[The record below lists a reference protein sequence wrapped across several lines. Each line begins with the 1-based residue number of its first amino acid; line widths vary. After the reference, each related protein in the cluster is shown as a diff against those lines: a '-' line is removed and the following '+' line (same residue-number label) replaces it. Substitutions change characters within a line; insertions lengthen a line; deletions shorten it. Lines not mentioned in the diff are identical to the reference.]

1 MLDDEVNI
9 GAEIIA
15 AAARINRLTGSLEKA
30 GRIVL
35 ATGRGGTGK
44 SSFVALL
51 SRYLK
56 SPLLLLDIDPD
67 QSLGAMLGVDLE
79 ADQGKT
85 EAGAD
90 SPLRTLS
97 DLTSRIEDEDAFAEL
112 GGSPATVKIPL
123 LLQWYTQFQSE
134 RFDLISLGPKWTAGD
149 YRSAN
154 FLFEFII
161 PAVGERYA
169 NIVIDSPAGL
179 EHLNRKVVP
188 RLDDLF
194 VVLDPSRK
202 SLVHVERVKRITRE
216 VGISYRR
223 LFLVGNY
230 EFDAE
235 AEEMLAATGETY
247 LGKVD
252 FDPALKRRNLR
263 GESLL
268 ELPDDSP
275 ACASIRR
282 IIAGAGYEVA

>member
-1 MLDDEVNI
+1 MQDDQVNI

-15 AAARINRLTGSLEKA
+15 AAAKINRLTGSLEKA

-35 ATGRGGTGK
+35 VTGRGGTGK
-44 SSFVALL
+44 SSFTALL

-56 SPLLLLDIDPD
+56 SPQLLLDIDPD

-79 ADQGKT
+79 EDQEKT
-85 EAGAD
+85 EAGAG
-90 SPLRTLS
+90 SPLKTLS

-112 GGSPATVKIPL
+112 GGSPATVKIPM
-123 LLQWYTQFQSE
+123 LLQWYTQFQSD
-134 RFDLISLGPKWTAGD
+134 RFDLMSLGPKWTAGD

-161 PAVGERYA
+161 PAVGDRYA

-179 EHLNRKVVP
+179 EHLNRKVVS

-194 VVLDPSRK
+194 IVLDPSRK

-235 AEEMLAATGETY
+235 AEETLAASGETY
-247 LGKVD
+247 LGRMD
-252 FDPALKRRNLR
+252 FDAALKRRNLR

-282 IIAGAGYEVA
+282 IIAAAGYEVA

>member
-1 MLDDEVNI
+1 MLDDEVNV

-15 AAARINRLTGSLEKA
+15 AAARINRVTGSLEKA

-79 ADQGKT
+79 ADQDKT

-90 SPLRTLS
+90 SPLKTLS
-97 DLTSRIEDEDAFAEL
+97 DLTSRIEDEDAFTEL

-169 NIVIDSPAGL
+169 NIVVDSPAGL

-235 AEEMLAATGETY
+235 AEETLAATGETY

-263 GESLL
+263 GRSLL

-282 IIAGAGYEVA
+282 IIAKAGYEVA

>member
-1 MLDDEVNI
+1 MQEDQVNV

-15 AAARINRLTGSLEKA
+15 AAARINRVTGSLEKA

-35 ATGRGGTGK
+35 ITGRGGTGK
-44 SSFVALL
+44 SSFTALL
-51 SRYLK
+51 SRHLK
-56 SPLLLLDIDPD
+56 SPQLLLDIDPD

-79 ADQGKT
+79 EDQEKT

-90 SPLRTLS
+90 SPLKTLS

-112 GGSPATVKIPL
+112 GGSPATVKIPM

-134 RFDLISLGPKWTAGD
+134 RFDLMSLGPKWTAGD

-154 FLFEFII
+154 SLFEFII
-161 PAVGERYA
+161 PAVGDRYA
-169 NIVIDSPAGL
+169 NIVIDSPAGI
-179 EHLNRKVVP
+179 EHLNRKVIP

-194 VVLDPSRK
+194 IVLDPSRK

-230 EFDAE
+230 EFDDE
-235 AEEMLAATGETY
+235 AEETLAASGETY
-247 LGKVD
+247 LGKMD
-252 FDPALKRRNLR
+252 FDPVLKRRNLR

-282 IIAGAGYEVA
+282 IVAAAYEVT